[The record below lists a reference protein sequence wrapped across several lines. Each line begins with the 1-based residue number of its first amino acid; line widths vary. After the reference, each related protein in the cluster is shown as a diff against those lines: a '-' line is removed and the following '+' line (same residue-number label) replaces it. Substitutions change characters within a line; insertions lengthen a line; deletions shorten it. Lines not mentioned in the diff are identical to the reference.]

1 MFFFDDSSPRASP
14 ILCLG
19 LIILSLHVCPH
30 ARNVRRLGQRALRPV
45 GVRRV
50 ARDEPLAR
58 LRLPELA
65 TKYENWAVT
74 KCLQKYIESRGCP
87 ATLDARWI
95 YLHCWV
101 CMRLIGK
108 MYSSLLIPRQFLTHY
123 MSNKHPLLA
132 EITADEINA
141 LEEQMFLFFMVAL
154 EDGPLANGLRSLG
167 DSEESDSDGA
177 GCIY

>member
-1 MFFFDDSSPRASP
+1 MSALTHATCAASANV
-14 ILCLG
+14 LYDLWEFVE
-19 LIILSLHVCPH
+19 SHVTNPSHGCVYQ
-30 ARNVRRLGQRALRPV
+30 NWL
-45 GVRRV
+45 
-50 ARDEPLAR
+50 
-58 LRLPELA
+58 

-87 ATLDARWI
+87 ATLDTRWI

-108 MYSSLLIPRQFLTHY
+108 LYSSLLIPRQFLTHY
-123 MSNKHPLLA
+123 MSNKHPILA
-132 EITADEINA
+132 EITAAEINA

-154 EDGPLANGLRSLG
+154 EDGPLANGLRFLG

-177 GCIY
+177 GCIH